1 MAKNTVHVV
10 PRAGDWAVRRSG
22 AERDSSHHRTQ
33 EAAIRSG
40 RSTAQREKPSCS
52 FTVAMDVSVTA
63 TASATTRSLRGTRNA
78 N

>member
-1 MAKNTVHVV
+1 MAKYTVHVV

-40 RSTAQREKPSCS
+40 RSAAQREKTELFIHGRNGRIRDRDS
-52 FTVAMDVSVTA
+52 FGNDPFPPRDTK
-63 TASATTRSLRGTRNA
+63 R
-78 N
+78 